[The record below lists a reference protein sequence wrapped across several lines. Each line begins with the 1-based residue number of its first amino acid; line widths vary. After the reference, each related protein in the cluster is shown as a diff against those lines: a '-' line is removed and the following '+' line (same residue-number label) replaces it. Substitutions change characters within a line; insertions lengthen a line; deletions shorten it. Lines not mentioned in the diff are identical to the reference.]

1 MMKRSKNEMA
11 LLSLAAAA
19 VSHYTQAPTAPT
31 PLFKKHFLEDL
42 WR

>member
-11 LLSLAAAA
+11 LLSRTAAV
-19 VSHYTQAPTAPT
+19 VSHYTQAPA